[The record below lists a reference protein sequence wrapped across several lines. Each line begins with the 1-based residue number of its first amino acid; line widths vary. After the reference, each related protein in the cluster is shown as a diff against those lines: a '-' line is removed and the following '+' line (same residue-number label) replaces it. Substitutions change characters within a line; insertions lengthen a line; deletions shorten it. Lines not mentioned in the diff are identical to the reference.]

1 MHFIFRIILR
11 RKILRY
17 TLGAQS
23 TPKEVFMEISNY
35 MDFQFL
41 IRFLEGLQKF
51 LGDNCEIIV
60 HDYRKGY
67 DHTIVYAF
75 NSQLSGRDVGGSP
88 RGGMITQLGNDI
100 EPLKHSIISLD
111 TSQKDRLFKSCTTLI
126 EDEHHKIIGS
136 VCLNMDVRD
145 LYLAQSA
152 LQNLIGRPGT
162 IGVSAAVGAQIDGM
176 SGCTPSGMASDG
188 TFSGTGSTDGTNGTN
203 QTSMSDRDFILKKN
217 VDDILQHYIY
227 QAESM
232 IGKPMMLMNK
242 EEKIRALD
250 YLDQKGVFK
259 ITKTSLLLCDAM
271 QISKY
276 TLYNYLEEARISRK
290 SETNE

>member
-1 MHFIFRIILR
+1 
-11 RKILRY
+11 
-17 TLGAQS
+17 
-23 TPKEVFMEISNY
+23 MEISNY

-100 EPLKHSIISLD
+100 EPLRHSIISLD

-136 VCLNMDVRD
+136 VCLNMDVRN

-152 LQNLIGRPGT
+152 LQSLIGRPGT
-162 IGVSAAVGAQIDGM
+162 IGISAAVGAQIDGVP
-176 SGCTPSGMASDG
+176 GCTPSGTD
-188 TFSGTGSTDGTNGTN
+188 SGNSAAGNGSAGHGSTDGTSSTN
-203 QTSMSDRDFILKKN
+203 QPAMSDRDFILKKN

-242 EEKIRALD
+242 EEKVRALD

-290 SETNE
+290 SETNEGES

>member
-1 MHFIFRIILR
+1 
-11 RKILRY
+11 
-17 TLGAQS
+17 
-23 TPKEVFMEISNY
+23 
-35 MDFQFL
+35 
-41 IRFLEGLQKF
+41 
-51 LGDNCEIIV
+51 
-60 HDYRKGY
+60 
-67 DHTIVYAF
+67 
-75 NSQLSGRDVGGSP
+75 
-88 RGGMITQLGNDI
+88 MITQLGNDI

-126 EDEHHKIIGS
+126 ENEHHKIIGS

-188 TFSGTGSTDGTNGTN
+188 TFSGTGSTDGTNGAN
-203 QTSMSDRDFILKKN
+203 QAAMSDRDFILKKN

>member
-1 MHFIFRIILR
+1 
-11 RKILRY
+11 
-17 TLGAQS
+17 
-23 TPKEVFMEISNY
+23 MEISNY

-100 EPLKHSIISLD
+100 EPLRHSIISLD

-136 VCLNMDVRD
+136 VCLNMDVRN

-152 LQNLIGRPGT
+152 LQSLIGRPGT
-162 IGVSAAVGAQIDGM
+162 IGISAAVGAQIDGVP
-176 SGCTPSGMASDG
+176 GCTPSGTDSGNSAAGNG
-188 TFSGTGSTDGTNGTN
+188 TAGNGSTDGTSGAN
-203 QTSMSDRDFILKKN
+203 QAAMSDRDFILKKN

-290 SETNE
+290 SETNEGES

>member
-1 MHFIFRIILR
+1 
-11 RKILRY
+11 
-17 TLGAQS
+17 
-23 TPKEVFMEISNY
+23 MEISNY

-75 NSQLSGRDVGGSP
+75 NSQLSGRDIGGSP

-100 EPLKHSIISLD
+100 EPLRHSIISLD

-136 VCLNMDVRD
+136 VCLNMDVRN

-152 LQNLIGRPGT
+152 LQSLIGRPGT
-162 IGVSAAVGAQIDGM
+162 IGVSAAVGAQIDGVP
-176 SGCTPSGMASDG
+176 GYTPSGTDSGNSAAGNGSAGNGSADGASG
-188 TFSGTGSTDGTNGTN
+188 AN
-203 QTSMSDRDFILKKN
+203 QPAMSDRDFILKKN

-259 ITKTSLLLCDAM
+259 ITKPACFCVIRCRFPSIHCTIIWKKRGFHERVKQTKENHKPDSFNLCLLNL
-271 QISKY
+271 
-276 TLYNYLEEARISRK
+276 
-290 SETNE
+290 

>member
-1 MHFIFRIILR
+1 
-11 RKILRY
+11 
-17 TLGAQS
+17 
-23 TPKEVFMEISNY
+23 MEISSYLN
-35 MDFQFL
+35 FNFL

-51 LGDNCEIIV
+51 LGDNCEIVI

-75 NSQLSGRDVGGSP
+75 NSALTGREVGGSP

-100 EPLKHSIISLD
+100 EPLKSSIISLD

-126 EDEHHKIIGS
+126 EDENHKIIGS
-136 VCLNMDVRD
+136 VCLNMDVKN

-152 LQNLIGRPGT
+152 LQSLIGRPGT
-162 IGVSAAVGAQIDGM
+162 IGVSAAVGAQIDGAPGFTQAQ
-176 SGCTPSGMASDG
+176 SGSGNHA
-188 TFSGTGSTDGTNGTN
+188 SGTSKVSSDADSNNQSSENQQTMTDHE
-203 QTSMSDRDFILKKN
+203 FILKKN

-232 IGKPMMLMNK
+232 IGKPMTLMNK

-276 TLYNYLEEARISRK
+276 TLYNYLEEARVSRK
-290 SETNE
+290 NAEK

>member
-1 MHFIFRIILR
+1 
-11 RKILRY
+11 
-17 TLGAQS
+17 
-23 TPKEVFMEISNY
+23 MEISNY

-100 EPLKHSIISLD
+100 EPLRHSIISLD

-136 VCLNMDVRD
+136 VCLNMDVRN

-152 LQNLIGRPGT
+152 LQSLIGRPGT
-162 IGVSAAVGAQIDGM
+162 IGISAAVGAQINGVP
-176 SGCTPSGMASDG
+176 GCTPSGTD
-188 TFSGTGSTDGTNGTN
+188 SGNSAAGNGSAGHGSTDGTSGAN
-203 QTSMSDRDFILKKN
+203 QAAMSDRDFILKKN

-242 EEKIRALD
+242 EEKVRALD

-290 SETNE
+290 SETNEGES

>member
-1 MHFIFRIILR
+1 
-11 RKILRY
+11 
-17 TLGAQS
+17 
-23 TPKEVFMEISNY
+23 MEISNY
-35 MDFQFL
+35 MDFHFL

-100 EPLKHSIISLD
+100 EPLRHSIISLD

-136 VCLNMDVRD
+136 VCLNMDVRN

-152 LQNLIGRPGT
+152 LQSLIGRPGT
-162 IGVSAAVGAQIDGM
+162 IGVSAAVGAQIDGVP
-176 SGCTPSGMASDG
+176 GCTPSGTD
-188 TFSGTGSTDGTNGTN
+188 SGNSAAGNGSAGHGSTDGTSSTN
-203 QTSMSDRDFILKKN
+203 QPAMSDRDFILKKN

-242 EEKIRALD
+242 EEKVRALD

-259 ITKTSLLLCDAM
+259 ITKTSLLLCDTM

-290 SETNE
+290 SETNEGES

>member
-1 MHFIFRIILR
+1 MSKKRQTFFSKDR
-11 RKILRY
+11 
-17 TLGAQS
+17 
-23 TPKEVFMEISNY
+23 
-35 MDFQFL
+35 
-41 IRFLEGLQKF
+41 LQKKTGGTHGNF
-51 LGDNCEIIV
+51 QLHGLSVSHPFSRRTSKEIIV

-100 EPLKHSIISLD
+100 EPLRHSIISLD

-136 VCLNMDVRD
+136 VCLNMDVRN

-152 LQNLIGRPGT
+152 LQSLIGRPGT
-162 IGVSAAVGAQIDGM
+162 IGISAAVGAQIDGVP
-176 SGCTPSGMASDG
+176 GCTPSGTDSGNSAAGNGSAGNGSADGASG
-188 TFSGTGSTDGTNGTN
+188 AN
-203 QTSMSDRDFILKKN
+203 QPAMSDRDFILKKN

-259 ITKTSLLLCDAM
+259 ITKTSLLLCDTM

-290 SETNE
+290 SETNEGES

>member
-1 MHFIFRIILR
+1 
-11 RKILRY
+11 
-17 TLGAQS
+17 
-23 TPKEVFMEISNY
+23 MEISNY

-100 EPLKHSIISLD
+100 EPLRHSIISLD

-136 VCLNMDVRD
+136 VCLNMDVRN

-152 LQNLIGRPGT
+152 LQSLIGRPGT
-162 IGVSAAVGAQIDGM
+162 IGISAAIGAQIDGVP
-176 SGCTPSGMASDG
+176 GCTPSGID
-188 TFSGTGSTDGTNGTN
+188 SGNSAAGNGSAGHGSTDGTSGAN
-203 QTSMSDRDFILKKN
+203 QAAMSDRDFILKKN

-259 ITKTSLLLCDAM
+259 ITKTSLLLCDTM

-290 SETNE
+290 SETNEGES

>member
-1 MHFIFRIILR
+1 
-11 RKILRY
+11 
-17 TLGAQS
+17 
-23 TPKEVFMEISNY
+23 MEISNY

-75 NSQLSGRDVGGSP
+75 NSQLSGREVGGSP

-126 EDEHHKIIGS
+126 ENEHHKIIGA

-152 LQNLIGRPGT
+152 LQSLIGRPGT
-162 IGVSAAVGAQIDGM
+162 IGVSAAVGAQIDGIP
-176 SGCTPSGMASDG
+176 GCTPSGTASDG
-188 TFSGTGSTDGTNGTN
+188 AFSGNGSAGTGSTDGTNSAN
-203 QTSMSDRDFILKKN
+203 QAAMSDRDFILKKN

-242 EEKIRALD
+242 EEKVRALD

-290 SETNE
+290 GETNEGES

>member
-1 MHFIFRIILR
+1 
-11 RKILRY
+11 
-17 TLGAQS
+17 
-23 TPKEVFMEISNY
+23 MEISNY

-100 EPLKHSIISLD
+100 EPLRHSIISLD

-152 LQNLIGRPGT
+152 LQSLIGRPGT
-162 IGVSAAVGAQIDGM
+162 IGVSAAVGAQIDGVP
-176 SGCTPSGMASDG
+176 GCTPSGTD
-188 TFSGTGSTDGTNGTN
+188 SGNSAAGNGSAGHGSTDGTSSTN
-203 QTSMSDRDFILKKN
+203 QPAMSDRDFILKKN

-242 EEKIRALD
+242 EEKVRALD

-259 ITKTSLLLCDAM
+259 ITKTSLLLCDTM

-290 SETNE
+290 SETNEGES

>member
-1 MHFIFRIILR
+1 
-11 RKILRY
+11 
-17 TLGAQS
+17 
-23 TPKEVFMEISNY
+23 

-41 IRFLEGLQKF
+41 IRFLEASKSF
-51 LGDNCEIIV
+51 SEITV
-60 HDYRKGY
+60 RSSSNDYRKGY

-126 EDEHHKIIGS
+126 ENEHHKIIGS

-188 TFSGTGSTDGTNGTN
+188 TFSGTGSTDGTNGAN
-203 QTSMSDRDFILKKN
+203 QAAMSDRDLFSKKM
-217 VDDILQHYIY
+217 
-227 QAESM
+227 SM
-232 IGKPMMLMNK
+232 IFYSTIF
-242 EEKIRALD
+242 IR
-250 YLDQKGVFK
+250 Q
-259 ITKTSLLLCDAM
+259 SP
-271 QISKY
+271 
-276 TLYNYLEEARISRK
+276 
-290 SETNE
+290 

>member
-1 MHFIFRIILR
+1 
-11 RKILRY
+11 
-17 TLGAQS
+17 
-23 TPKEVFMEISNY
+23 MEISNY

-100 EPLKHSIISLD
+100 EPLRHSIISLD

-136 VCLNMDVRD
+136 VCLNMDVRN

-152 LQNLIGRPGT
+152 LQSLIGRPGT
-162 IGVSAAVGAQIDGM
+162 IGISAAVGAQINGVP
-176 SGCTPSGMASDG
+176 GCTPSGID
-188 TFSGTGSTDGTNGTN
+188 SGNSAAGNGSAGHGSTDGTSGAN
-203 QTSMSDRDFILKKN
+203 QAAMSDRDFILKKN

-242 EEKIRALD
+242 EEKVRALD

-290 SETNE
+290 SETNEGES

>member
-1 MHFIFRIILR
+1 
-11 RKILRY
+11 
-17 TLGAQS
+17 
-23 TPKEVFMEISNY
+23 MEISNY

-152 LQNLIGRPGT
+152 LQSLIGRPGT
-162 IGVSAAVGAQIDGM
+162 IGVSAAVGAQIDGVP
-176 SGCTPSGMASDG
+176 GCTPSGTD
-188 TFSGTGSTDGTNGTN
+188 SGNSAAGNGSAGHGSTDGTSGAN
-203 QTSMSDRDFILKKN
+203 QAAMSDRDFILKKN

-242 EEKIRALD
+242 EEKVRALD

-290 SETNE
+290 SETNEGES

>member
-1 MHFIFRIILR
+1 
-11 RKILRY
+11 
-17 TLGAQS
+17 
-23 TPKEVFMEISNY
+23 MEISNY

-152 LQNLIGRPGT
+152 LQNLIGRQAP
-162 IGVSAAVGAQIDGM
+162 SAYRQLWAHRSTACLAAHHPEWLLMAPFQELAARTARMAQIRQP
-176 SGCTPSGMASDG
+176 CLTA
-188 TFSGTGSTDGTNGTN
+188 TLFSKR
-203 QTSMSDRDFILKKN
+203 M
-217 VDDILQHYIY
+217 
-227 QAESM
+227 SM
-232 IGKPMMLMNK
+232 IFYSTIF
-242 EEKIRALD
+242 IR
-250 YLDQKGVFK
+250 Q
-259 ITKTSLLLCDAM
+259 SP
-271 QISKY
+271 
-276 TLYNYLEEARISRK
+276 
-290 SETNE
+290 

>member
-1 MHFIFRIILR
+1 
-11 RKILRY
+11 
-17 TLGAQS
+17 
-23 TPKEVFMEISNY
+23 MEISNY
-35 MDFQFL
+35 MDFHFL

-152 LQNLIGRPGT
+152 LQSLIGRPGT
-162 IGVSAAVGAQIDGM
+162 IGVSAAVGAQIDGVP
-176 SGCTPSGMASDG
+176 GCTPPGTDSGNSAAGNGSAG
-188 TFSGTGSTDGTNGTN
+188 HGSTDGTSGAN
-203 QTSMSDRDFILKKN
+203 QAAMSDRDFILKKN

-242 EEKIRALD
+242 EEKVRALN

-290 SETNE
+290 SETNEGES